1 LNGATV
7 PTVPLINGATH
18 GQPAYA
24 LEGSIFT
31 TGAAIQWLRD
41 ELGLIDTAADTEG
54 VAERVHDTE
63 GVYVVPAFTGLGA
76 PYWDMRARAAIV
88 GLTLGSGRD
97 QIIRATL
104 DSIAYQTRDVIEVM
118 SRDASTTVT
127 ELRADGGAAANNQLM
142 QFQADLLGIP
152 VVRPKLLE
160 TTAAGAALR
169 AGPGSG
175 FWNGPEELQDVHQT
189 DRSFIPQMDAERR
202 RKLYAGWKQAVARVR
217 TGAREARNAG

>member
-1 LNGATV
+1 MLTTICCDAY
-7 PTVPLINGATH
+7 

-41 ELGLIDTAADTEG
+41 ELGLIGSAAETEA
-54 VAERVHDTE
+54 VAERVRDTD

-118 SRDASTTVT
+118 GREASTTVT
-127 ELRADGGAAANNQLM
+127 ELRADGGASANNQLM

-160 TTAAGAALR
+160 TTAAGAALL
-169 AGPGSG
+169 AGLGTG
-175 FWNGPEELQDVHQT
+175 FWKGPEELQNVHQQ
-189 DRSFIPQMDAERR
+189 DQRFIPKMDPAQREQ
-202 RKLYAGWKQAVARVR
+202 LYAGWKQAVARVR
-217 TGAREARNAG
+217 TGARGAGYEG